1 MSNHPHEKQDRE
13 DTRNQPTV
21 PANVPQRLSA
31 RASGPG
37 AGALT
42 AEEVEEAEREAEEW
56 ARRVNRC

>member
-1 MSNHPHEKQDRE
+1 MGNNHYPKQESE
-13 DTRNQPTV
+13 DNRDELSSV
-21 PANVPQRLSA
+21 QRLSA

-37 AGALT
+37 AAALS